1 MNGMSRWYQFLVLM
15 LAGACLAET
24 GPITQPERS
33 RAELKKIILHTRHLG
48 AHGMGY
54 NDRSLFQLSRAVT
67 PADIPNLLSLLDDKG
82 DILKDDVDVRV
93 GARFALASQCDATF
107 QPLQQAAE
115 QNQEIAWV
123 DAEDIMDL
131 MAGFQGCD
139 AATQAKARIV
149 RNEIRAA
156 AEERMAKRN
165 QELQEKA
172 ADDARIQK
180 NALKMSDP
188 EQKKTLTRA
197 EREEVFRRSVKAAGL
212 ENPQT
217 PEQKALVDRMY
228 RTMVLD
234 EPSGKPNQ

>member
-1 MNGMSRWYQFLVLM
+1 MSLRSQFLVLL
-15 LAGACLAET
+15 LAGVSVVEAR
-24 GPITQPERS
+24 PIAQPARS
-33 RAELKKIILHTRHLG
+33 KAELKKIILHTRLWG
-48 AHGMGY
+48 AHGIGY
-54 NDRSLFQLSRAVT
+54 NDRSLLQLSRAVT
-67 PADIPNLLSLLDDKG
+67 PADIPNLLFLLDEKG
-82 DILKDDVDVRV
+82 DILKDNVDVSV
-93 GARFALASQCDATF
+93 GARFALASQCDAAI

-115 QNQEIAWV
+115 QNQHIAWL
-123 DAEDIMDL
+123 DAEDILDL
-131 MAGFQGCD
+131 MSGFQGCD
-139 AATQAKARIV
+139 PATQAKARAV
-149 RNEIRAA
+149 KSEIRAA

-165 QELQEKA
+165 QELQKKA

-188 EQKKTLTRA
+188 EQKQTLTRA

-234 EPSGKPNQ
+234 EPSVKTNQ

>member
-1 MNGMSRWYQFLVLM
+1 M
-15 LAGACLAET
+15 LAATCLAES
-24 GPITQPERS
+24 GPIAQPARS
-33 RAELKKIILHTRHLG
+33 KTELKKIILRTRHFG

-54 NDRSLFQLSRAVT
+54 NDRSLFQLSRAIT
-67 PADIPNLLSLLDDKG
+67 PADVPNLLFLLDEKG

-93 GARFALASQCDATF
+93 GARFALASQCEAAI
-107 QPLQQAAE
+107 QPVQQAAE
-115 QNQEIAWV
+115 HNQEIAWV
-123 DAEDIMDL
+123 DAEEIMDL
-131 MAGFQGCD
+131 IAEFQGCD
-139 AATQAKARIV
+139 PATQAKAHEAWAAIH
-149 RNEIRAA
+149 AA
-156 AEERMAKRN
+156 AEERMAKEQQR
-165 QELQEKA
+165 LQEKA

-197 EREEVFRRSVKAAGL
+197 EREEVFRRSIKAAGL

-234 EPSGKPNQ
+234 EPSGKTNQ

>member
-1 MNGMSRWYQFLVLM
+1 M
-15 LAGACLAET
+15 LAGVCVAEA
-24 GPITQPERS
+24 GPITQPARS
-33 RAELKKIILHTRHLG
+33 KAELKKIILHTRHFG
-48 AHGMGY
+48 AHGIGY
-54 NDRSLFQLSRAVT
+54 NHRSLSQLSRAVT
-67 PADIPNLLSLLDDKG
+67 PADIPNLLSLLDNKG
-82 DILKDDVDVRV
+82 DILRDDVDVRV
-93 GARFALASQCDATF
+93 GARFALASQCEATI

-123 DAEDIMDL
+123 DAEDIMEL

-139 AATQAKARIV
+139 PATQAKARAV
-149 RNEIRAA
+149 KSEIRAA

-165 QELQEKA
+165 QELREKA

-180 NALKMSDP
+180 NALQMNDP
-188 EQKKTLTRA
+188 EQKKNLTRA

-217 PEQKALVDRMY
+217 PEQKTLVDRMY

>member
-1 MNGMSRWYQFLVLM
+1 MSLRSQLLVLM
-15 LAGACLAET
+15 LVGVCIAEAR
-24 GPITQPERS
+24 PIAQSARS
-33 RAELKKIILHTRHLG
+33 KAELKKIILHTRHFG

-54 NDRSLFQLSRAVT
+54 NDRSLVQLARAIT
-67 PADIPNLLSLLDDKG
+67 PADIPNLISLLDEKG
-82 DILKDDVDVRV
+82 DILKDNIDVRV
-93 GARFALASQCDATF
+93 GARFALASQCEATI

-131 MAGFQGCD
+131 MAGFPGCD
-139 AATQAKARIV
+139 PATQAKARAV
-149 RNEIRAA
+149 RSKIHAA
-156 AEERMAKRN
+156 AEERMARES
-165 QELQEKA
+165 QRLQEKA
-172 ADDARIQK
+172 ADNARIQK

-188 EQKKTLTRA
+188 EQKKTLART

>member
-1 MNGMSRWYQFLVLM
+1 MFLWSQLLVLM
-15 LAGACLAET
+15 LAAACAAQGA
-24 GPITQPERS
+24 PIVQPARS
-33 RAELKKIILHTRHLG
+33 KAELKKIILHTRHWG
-48 AHGMGY
+48 AHGLGY
-54 NDRSLFQLSRAVT
+54 NDRSLFQLSRAIT
-67 PADIPNLLSLLDDKG
+67 PADIPNLLSLLDEKG
-82 DILKDDVDVRV
+82 DILKDDIDVSV
-93 GARFALASQCDATF
+93 GARFALASQCDATI

-115 QNQEIAWV
+115 QNQHNAWL

-139 AATQAKARIV
+139 PATQAKARAV
-149 RNEIRAA
+149 KSEIRAA
-156 AEERMAKRN
+156 AEERMAKRDH
-165 QELQEKA
+165 ELQQKA
-172 ADDARIQK
+172 ADDARIQN

-234 EPSGKPNQ
+234 EPMAKPNQ